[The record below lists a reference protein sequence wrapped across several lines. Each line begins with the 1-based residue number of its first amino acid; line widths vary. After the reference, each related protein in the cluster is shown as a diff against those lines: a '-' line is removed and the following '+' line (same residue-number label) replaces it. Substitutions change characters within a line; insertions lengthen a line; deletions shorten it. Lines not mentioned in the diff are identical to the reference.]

1 MQPGGRIERP
11 PFSLPTGLSEGR
23 PDITVLLNAREPHE
37 RLIREGALE
46 RRALAEQVRADSRAR
61 TAPTSPGGG
70 GGGGGSGSPAGSV
83 ASPARAGLSA
93 LGFVPPGM
101 VASGTLNALAAGMAA
116 PAAAHLEPSRH
127 ARPPTAVGMYPTRPR
142 TLEGRRPD
150 LQALRQH
157 DLSRSERAAG
167 LALSQ
172 SGAWET
178 AVGGWEGGGGGGGE
192 GGLAA
197 GWGAAGMHASSS
209 TSGGGGEEGFG
220 GWEGGGGGGGGGRG
234 GSSGG
239 GSPVNLPPLTF
250 PPSLQGGGSTTG
262 GGGGSGSGGP
272 RLVRVG
278 VAVEDILNEQ
288 RVTGGGSQQQRSP
301 GSSSAGVPGRRPLPS
316 PMHPR
321 TPYGTIR
328 APADIEAAAARMP
341 QFVRPSRAAFFAPTA
356 DEDYALTTAHPVAFR
371 AAVKDLPAAAV
382 QAVRDMLLDKA
393 HLTVSNIHQR
403 RPPYLDI
410 GPGVTLAN
418 LTRREMHPEEFK
430 GSLRRQAEDSMAPVK
445 RRPFTLGATAPWN
458 KGRYTISGMD
468 TFDFIAK
475 QSAVRYYV
483 TDFTA
488 PAPAAMRPPSRGV
501 TRFASNVP
509 SLVGRGEEVQRARE
523 TNRLLCVLV
532 WCCCCCVCV
541 CLCSVLLLALLA
553 LLRGQTLQCIISR
566 YPPRPPSTHTHTYC
580 TRGSMRFSKPHD
592 QEDTTVNMGHLQ
604 ERHIARPPLEA
615 PGDRLVPYANTPL
628 LPPTPK
634 AIPPVSQSSSY
645 RVYGTPRL

>member
-1 MQPGGRIERP
+1 MHGGGGRIERP
-11 PFSLPTGLSEGR
+11 PFFLPNGLSEGR
-23 PDITVLLNAREPHE
+23 PDVTALLNAREPHE

-46 RRALAEQVRADSRAR
+46 RRAAAEQVRAESRAR
-61 TAPTSPGGG
+61 TAPTASPSDSPSGG
-70 GGGGGSGSPAGSV
+70 GSV

-116 PAAAHLEPSRH
+116 QPAAQLEPNRH
-127 ARPPTAVGMYPTRPR
+127 ARPPTAVGMYSSRPR

-157 DLSRSERAAG
+157 DLSRSERAAS

-172 SGAWET
+172 SGAWEA

-192 GGLAA
+192 GLAQ

-209 TSGGGGEEGFG
+209 TSGEEGL
-220 GWEGGGGGGGGGRG
+220 GWEGGGGGGGGGSSGGGGGGG

-239 GSPVNLPPLTF
+239 GGGRSSPVNLPPLAF
-250 PPSLQGGGSTTG
+250 ASLQGGASA
-262 GGGGSGSGGP
+262 SSGP

-278 VAVEDILNEQ
+278 VAVEDVLSEQ
-288 RVTGGGSQQQRSP
+288 RQTGGGGRSP
-301 GSSSAGVPGRRPLPS
+301 VGGGSGGGRRPLPS

-328 APADIEAAAARMP
+328 APADVEAAASRMP

-356 DEDYALTTAHPVAFR
+356 DEDYALTTEHPVAFN
-371 AAVKDLPAAAV
+371 AAVKDLPSAAV

-393 HLTVSNIHQR
+393 RLTVSNIHQR

-410 GPGVTLAN
+410 GPGVTLASVSK
-418 LTRREMHPEEFK
+418 REMHPTEFK
-430 GSLRRQAEDSMAPVK
+430 GSLRRQAEDSLAPAR

-458 KGRYTISGMD
+458 KGKYTIAGMD

-488 PAPAAMRPPSRGV
+488 PAPATMRPPSRGV

-509 SLVGRGEEVQRARE
+509 TMVERGEELQRARE
-523 TNRLLCVLV
+523 ANKLLCVAVGGGGAGTAPFACPLRRAR
-532 WCCCCCVCV
+532 
-541 CLCSVLLLALLA
+541 AL
-553 LLRGQTLQCIISR
+553 T
-566 YPPRPPSTHTHTYC
+566 PPPS
-580 TRGSMRFSKPHD
+580 PP
-592 QEDTTVNMGHLQ
+592 
-604 ERHIARPPLEA
+604 PPLSASPPPLAARESLS
-615 PGDRLVPYANTPL
+615 RTTRRTRCTPWA
-628 LPPTPK
+628 TCRS
-634 AIPPVSQSSSY
+634 A
-645 RVYGTPRL
+645 T